1 MSGYPCRG
9 WRDSSKES
17 SVITDVIYCEVFP
30 FNSKGKLDLGFSC
43 FRGMYYQNP
52 HFFGAGCSMKFS
64 ALFILFEGKYL
75 LLNGL
80 VFPSKL
86 LSESLEAFFR
96 VGLFAWTFEGMLSL

>member
-1 MSGYPCRG
+1 VSSLMSSPVRL
-9 WRDSSKES
+9 
-17 SVITDVIYCEVFP
+17 FL
-30 FNSKGKLDLGFSC
+30 FNSKGKIDLGFSC
-43 FRGMYYQNP
+43 FRGMYYRNP

-75 LLNGL
+75 RLNGL

-96 VGLFAWTFEGMLSL
+96 VELFAWPFEGMLSL